1 MNEIK
6 TNKISKL
13 IFIAFCLICFIQLGS
28 LGFLIKSNEIILSRG
43 KDFVFKT
50 VPVDPFNP
58 FMGRYVQL
66 GFEEE
71 NILLD
76 DLGSGQTC
84 KDFQPLKKAFV
95 SIEKDKDGFAKVVA
109 ISKVKPK
116 NTRNYITTSMSYC
129 YAPSYTANNKEEIH
143 LNFPFDRF
151 YVQEDLAPE
160 IERKTRDRK
169 NTGLA
174 TVRVSEGRSLLTKLE
189 IVDVET
195 HKPIN

>member
-6 TNKISKL
+6 INKTSKL
-13 IFIAFCLICFIQLGS
+13 IFTALCLICFIQLGS
-28 LGFLIKSNEIILSRG
+28 LGFLIKSNEIILSKG

-50 VPVDPFNP
+50 VPVDPFDP

-109 ISKVKPK
+109 ISKVKPE
-116 NTRNYITTSMSYC
+116 NTKNYIKATVSYC
-129 YAPSYTANNKEEIH
+129 FDNKIY

-151 YVQEDLAPE
+151 YVQEDIAPE
-160 IERKTRDRK
+160 IEKKTRDRK
-169 NTGLA
+169 NIGLA

-189 IVDVET
+189 IVDAET